1 MNIYQKWGFVDSPFQ
16 VTPLPPSELGEKL
29 LIGREKELASLSKK
43 LFNPPKIA
51 TIEGLN
57 GVGKTSLVNVAA
69 FKAFRDCYSG
79 WNGPLLIP
87 CNKVFQLD
95 ASKDADKFID
105 EVLMAVAQTL
115 IDRAKGIQALGVSI
129 KTGPI
134 DKWLNSPQISTLQG
148 GFSIAGH
155 GANMGGSSETNTSS
169 GFERSGF
176 RKEIE
181 LWLQQLFPTQ
191 SDGGVICV
199 IDNLELLQTSDTVRQ
214 LLEALRDRLL
224 VLPGLR
230 WVLCGALG
238 IVLGTVS
245 SPRLEGFLHTPIE
258 VGGVDDSLSAEIYR
272 SRLIAYANQEPQ
284 NQYLPLRLEDF
295 ESLYDILHRNL
306 RSTLGRADNFCQ
318 WVAERIPPQT
328 HDQKGRVFAEWLN
341 AEASAA
347 LSAAQATL
355 KPRAWEVFSVAI
367 GLGGVFSPSDCQ
379 EFAFNSSMALR
390 PHVKDLEDAGLL
402 VSTQDEGDKRRK
414 TIQVTPK
421 GWLVKYAQNQAGKVA
436 SAT

>member
-1 MNIYQKWGFVDSPFQ
+1 MNIYQEWGFLDSPFQ
-16 VTPLPPSELGEKL
+16 VTPLPPSELGENL
-29 LIGREKELASLSKK
+29 LVGREKELVSLSRK

-51 TIEGLN
+51 TVEGLN

-69 FKAFRDCYSG
+69 FKAYRNCLSG

-95 ASKDADKFID
+95 TSKGADEFIE

-115 IDRAKGIQALGVSI
+115 IDRAKAIKGLGDSI
-129 KTGPI
+129 KTGAI
-134 DKWLNSPQISTLQG
+134 DRWLNSPQVSALQG
-148 GFSIAGH
+148 GFSIAGN
-155 GANMGGSSETNTSS
+155 GANIGGNAETNTSS

-181 LWLQQLFPTQ
+181 SWLLQLFPTQ
-191 SDGGVICV
+191 NDGGVICV
-199 IDNLELLQTSDTVRQ
+199 IDNLELLQTSDTVRL
-214 LLEALRDRLL
+214 LLEQLRDRLL

-245 SPRLEGFLHTPIE
+245 SPRLEGFLHAPIE
-258 VGGVDDSLSAEIYR
+258 VGGVDDALSAEIYR
-272 SRLIAYANQEPQ
+272 SRLTAYADSEAQDG
-284 NQYLPLRLEDF
+284 YMPLCLEDF
-295 ESLYDILHRNL
+295 EALYNILHRNL

-318 WVAERIPPQT
+318 WVAEQDLPQT
-328 HDQKGRVFAEWLN
+328 LDEKRSAFSDWLN

-347 LSAAQATL
+347 LTAAQSAL

-367 GLGGVFSPSDCQ
+367 GLGGVFSPSDFH
-379 EFAFNSSMALR
+379 EFSFNSPMALR

-402 VSTQDEGDKRRK
+402 VSTQDVGDKRRK

-421 GWLVKYAQNQAGKVA
+421 GWLVKYAQDQSETVA
-436 SAT
+436 YAT

>member
-1 MNIYQKWGFVDSPFQ
+1 MNIYQEWGFVDSPFQ
-16 VTPLPPSELGEKL
+16 VTPLPPSELGENL
-29 LIGREKELASLSKK
+29 LIGREKELASLSRK

-51 TIEGLN
+51 TVEGLN

-69 FKAFRDCYSG
+69 FKAYHNCLSG

-95 ASKDADKFID
+95 TIKGADEFID

-115 IDRAKGIQALGVSI
+115 IDRAKAIQGLGVSI

-148 GFSIAGH
+148 GFSIAGN
-155 GANMGGSSETNTSS
+155 GANIGGNSESNTSS

-191 SDGGVICV
+191 NDGGVICV
-199 IDNLELLQTSDTVRQ
+199 IDNLELLQTSDKVRQ
-214 LLEALRDRLL
+214 LLEQLRDRLL

-245 SPRLEGFLHTPIE
+245 SPRLEGFLHAPIE
-258 VGGVDDSLSAEIYR
+258 VGGVDDALSAQIYH
-272 SRLIAYANQEPQ
+272 SRLTAYAGSEGKDL
-284 NQYLPLRLEDF
+284 YMPLCLEDF
-295 ESLYDILHRNL
+295 ETLYIILHRNL

-318 WVAERIPPQT
+318 WVAEHRIPQT
-328 HDQKGRVFAEWLN
+328 LDEKRRVFSEWLN
-341 AEASAA
+341 AEALAA
-347 LSAAQATL
+347 LTAAESVL

-367 GLGGVFSPSDCQ
+367 DLGGVFSPSDFQ
-379 EFAFNSSMALR
+379 EFNFNSSMALR
-390 PHVKDLEDAGLL
+390 PHVKDLEDSGLL

-421 GWLVKYAQNQAGKVA
+421 GWLVKYAKDHSDTFNN
-436 SAT
+436 AT

>member
-1 MNIYQKWGFVDSPFQ
+1 MNIYQEWGFEDSPFQ
-16 VTPLPPSELGEKL
+16 VTPLPASELGENL
-29 LIGREKELASLSKK
+29 LIGRGKELDSLRRK

-69 FKAFRDCYSG
+69 FKAYRDCLSG

-95 ASKDADKFID
+95 TSKGADEFID

-115 IDRAKGIQALGVSI
+115 IDRAESIQGLGGSI
-129 KTGPI
+129 KTESI
-134 DKWLNSPQISTLQG
+134 DKWLNSPQINTFQG
-148 GFSIAGH
+148 GISIAGN
-155 GANMGGSSETNTSS
+155 GANIGASSETNTSS

-191 SDGGVICV
+191 NDGGVICI
-199 IDNLELLQTSDTVRQ
+199 IDNLELLQTSDTVRL
-214 LLEALRDRLL
+214 LLEQLRDRLL

-258 VGGVDDSLSAEIYR
+258 VGGVDDTLSAEIYR
-272 SRLIAYANQEPQ
+272 SRLAAYAGPESQ
-284 NQYLPLRLEDF
+284 NVYLPLCLDDF
-295 ESLYDILHRNL
+295 ETLYSILHRNL

-318 WVAERIPPQT
+318 WVADHSIPQT
-328 HDQKGRVFAEWLN
+328 LNEKRIVFGEWLDS
-341 AEASAA
+341 EASAA
-347 LSAAQATL
+347 LVASQSAL

-367 GLGGVFSPSDCQ
+367 RLGGVFSPSDFQ
-379 EFAFNSSMALR
+379 EFDFNSSMALR

-421 GWLVKYAQNQAGKVA
+421 GWLVEYAQQQ
-436 SAT
+436 SETIT

>member
-134 DKWLNSPQISTLQG
+134 DKWLNSPQAMVPIWGEVQKQILHPALNEVV
-148 GFSIAGH
+148 FAKKL
-155 GANMGGSSETNTSS
+155 SS
-169 GFERSGF
+169 GCSSCF
-176 RKEIE
+176 
-181 LWLQQLFPTQ
+181 
-191 SDGGVICV
+191 
-199 IDNLELLQTSDTVRQ
+199 LLRVMA
-214 LLEALRDRLL
+214 E
-224 VLPGLR
+224 
-230 WVLCGALG
+230 
-238 IVLGTVS
+238 
-245 SPRLEGFLHTPIE
+245 
-258 VGGVDDSLSAEIYR
+258 LSA
-272 SRLIAYANQEPQ
+272 
-284 NQYLPLRLEDF
+284 
-295 ESLYDILHRNL
+295 
-306 RSTLGRADNFCQ
+306 
-318 WVAERIPPQT
+318 
-328 HDQKGRVFAEWLN
+328 
-341 AEASAA
+341 
-347 LSAAQATL
+347 
-355 KPRAWEVFSVAI
+355 
-367 GLGGVFSPSDCQ
+367 
-379 EFAFNSSMALR
+379 
-390 PHVKDLEDAGLL
+390 
-402 VSTQDEGDKRRK
+402 
-414 TIQVTPK
+414 
-421 GWLVKYAQNQAGKVA
+421 
-436 SAT
+436 

>member
-1 MNIYQKWGFVDSPFQ
+1 M
-16 VTPLPPSELGEKL
+16 TPLPPSELGEQL
-29 LIGREKELASLSKK
+29 LIGRERELASLKRK

-69 FKAFRDCYSG
+69 FKAYRDCLSG

-95 ASKDADKFID
+95 TSKDADDFID

-115 IDRAKGIQALGVSI
+115 IDRAKAIQGLCDSI

-134 DKWLNSPQISTLQG
+134 DKWLNSPQISGMQG
-148 GFSIAGH
+148 GFSIVGN
-155 GANMGGSSETNTSS
+155 GANIGESSETNTSS

-176 RKEIE
+176 RKEVE
-181 LWLQQLFPTQ
+181 LWLKQLFPTQ
-191 SDGGVICV
+191 NDGGVICV

-214 LLEALRDRLL
+214 LLEKLRDRLL
-224 VLPGLR
+224 VIPGLR

-258 VGGVDDSLSAEIYR
+258 VDGVDNTLSAEIYR
-272 SRLIAYANQEPQ
+272 SRLTAYAAPESQGV
-284 NQYLPLRLEDF
+284 YLPLCLEDF
-295 ESLYDILHRNL
+295 EVLYHILHRNL

-318 WVAERIPPQT
+318 WVAERDLPET
-328 HDQKGRVFAEWLN
+328 LDEKRSVFSEWLH

-347 LSAAQATL
+347 LNAAQSTL
-355 KPRAWEVFSVAI
+355 KPRAWEVFSVAVS
-367 GLGGVFSPSDCQ
+367 LGGVFSPSDFQ
-379 EFAFNSSMALR
+379 EFEFNSSMALR

-421 GWLVKYAQNQAGKVA
+421 GWLVKYAQDEAEKVA
-436 SAT
+436 

>member
-1 MNIYQKWGFVDSPFQ
+1 MNIYQEWGFVDSPFQ
-16 VTPLPPSELGEKL
+16 VTPLPPSELGENL
-29 LIGREKELASLSKK
+29 LVGREKELESLSRK

-51 TIEGLN
+51 TVEGLN

-69 FKAFRDCYSG
+69 FKAYRDCLSG

-95 ASKDADKFID
+95 TSKVADVFID

-115 IDRAKGIQALGVSI
+115 IDRAKAIQGLSDSI
-129 KTGPI
+129 KTAPI
-134 DKWLNSPQISTLQG
+134 DKWLNSPQISSLQG
-148 GFSIAGH
+148 GLSIAGH
-155 GANMGGSSETNTSS
+155 GANIGGNAETNTSS

-191 SDGGVICV
+191 NDGGVICV
-199 IDNLELLQTSDTVRQ
+199 IDNLELLQTSDAVRL
-214 LLEALRDRLL
+214 LLEQLRDRLL

-245 SPRLEGFLHTPIE
+245 SPRLEGFLHAPIE
-258 VGGVDDSLSAEIYR
+258 VSGVDEALSAEIYH
-272 SRLIAYANQEPQ
+272 SRLIAYADSEAQST
-284 NQYLPLRLEDF
+284 YMPLCLEDF
-295 ESLYDILHRNL
+295 ETLYTILHRNL
-306 RSTLGRADNFCQ
+306 RSTLGRADSFCQ
-318 WVAERIPPQT
+318 SVAEHSIPQT
-328 HDQKGRVFAEWLN
+328 LEEKRGVFSEWLN
-341 AEASAA
+341 TESTAA
-347 LSAAQATL
+347 LTAAQSAL

-367 GLGGVFSPSDCQ
+367 TLGGVFSPSDFQ
-379 EFAFNSSMALR
+379 EFEFNSSMALR

-421 GWLVKYAQNQAGKVA
+421 GWLVKYAKDLSDTVAQA
-436 SAT
+436 T

>member
-1 MNIYQKWGFVDSPFQ
+1 
-16 VTPLPPSELGEKL
+16 
-29 LIGREKELASLSKK
+29 
-43 LFNPPKIA
+43 
-51 TIEGLN
+51 
-57 GVGKTSLVNVAA
+57 
-69 FKAFRDCYSG
+69 
-79 WNGPLLIP
+79 
-87 CNKVFQLD
+87 
-95 ASKDADKFID
+95 
-105 EVLMAVAQTL
+105 MAVAQTL
-115 IDRAKGIQALGVSI
+115 IDRAKAIQGLGGSI

-148 GFSIAGH
+148 GFSIAGN
-155 GANMGGSSETNTSS
+155 GANLGGNSETNTSS

-191 SDGGVICV
+191 NDGGVICV

-214 LLEALRDRLL
+214 LLEELRDRLL

-272 SRLIAYANQEPQ
+272 SRLTAYTDPEAKNA
-284 NQYLPLRLEDF
+284 YLPLCIEDF
-295 ESLYDILHRNL
+295 ETLYNILHRNL
-306 RSTLGRADNFCQ
+306 RSTLGRVDNFCQ
-318 WVAERIPPQT
+318 WVAERHPPKT
-328 HDQKGRVFAEWLN
+328 FDEKRSVFGEWLH

-347 LSAAQATL
+347 LSAAQSAL

-367 GLGGVFSPSDCQ
+367 RLGGVFSPSDFQ
-379 EFAFNSSMALR
+379 EFEFNSSMALR

-421 GWLVKYAQNQAGKVA
+421 GWLVKYAQDQSETVA
-436 SAT
+436 CAT